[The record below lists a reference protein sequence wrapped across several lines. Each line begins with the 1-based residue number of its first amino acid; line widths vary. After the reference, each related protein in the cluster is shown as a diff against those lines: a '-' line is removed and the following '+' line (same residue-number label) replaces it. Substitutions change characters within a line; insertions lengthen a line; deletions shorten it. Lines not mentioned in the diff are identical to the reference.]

1 MKTIRIPENNDFTLY
16 VPLVLLSATGEQPLD
31 TASLN
36 DVRVLYGVGTRLQ
49 LIAHTVIDQYIVVRF
64 AAMRR
69 QHFDLHIEFK
79 NHGIVQSTHI
89 EDAVEVV
96 PWNEQSNWK
105 DFIVGS
111 PVYMPTQILISA
123 KERTDEELEELK
135 QEYRDKN
142 AQLDSTIAEYQQKI
156 QEIEGVAKETTVAN
170 GFASVLDAIGRIVI
184 DFSPILAALENVRT
198 AIGSAIT
205 SARDHIE
212 LLFSNGINSI
222 IAAFNPV
229 AKEQT
234 LNTKSQEIKTAI
246 AKGGGNPSKMAYEA
260 MKQLQPYLYSIEYSE
275 LDYEA
280 ARKYF
285 ATHFVP
291 VSGACTALRK
301 GNLLGRNYDWTFD
314 KQVEFLVRT
323 KAHNGRLATI
333 GVAGSISALTTDT
346 IGEYSD
352 EFKYMPFRML
362 DGMNEKGLTAN
373 VNMLNHDEQR
383 SLPIE
388 GTTPMIEERESICSA
403 MLVRYV
409 LDNFTT
415 PQEACGYIRD
425 YVRVYPPYHDG
436 KTTDLHFSL
445 TNKEQLYY
453 LCFEPDNSGVFRTA
467 IADVKDQPLPFVMTN
482 FRMWWAQRIYDSET
496 GKYDRFADPNYQYV
510 EKYGMGIERANL
522 CLQFVQDTETTQ
534 SVLDFMNI
542 DLRYTEAYAPLGDWL
557 TEFVGPY
564 SQEDLAR
571 DSAPEEFERILG
583 IVRQRYAERSR
594 ETALTWQTVH
604 SVVYDL
610 DTLTMQLVVQQG
622 YDALEFG
629 FVKSL
634 PATKEDVQNV
644 DLSNVAKQGNNP
656 NVSLSSMDGKLGN
669 MVVASQAEVTE
680 SLEYINSQLV

>member
-1 MKTIRIPENNDFTLY
+1 MI
-16 VPLVLLSATGEQPLD
+16 
-31 TASLN
+31 
-36 DVRVLYGVGTRLQ
+36 
-49 LIAHTVIDQYIVVRF
+49 
-64 AAMRR
+64 
-69 QHFDLHIEFK
+69 
-79 NHGIVQSTHI
+79 
-89 EDAVEVV
+89 
-96 PWNEQSNWK
+96 
-105 DFIVGS
+105 
-111 PVYMPTQILISA
+111 
-123 KERTDEELEELK
+123 
-135 QEYRDKN
+135 
-142 AQLDSTIAEYQQKI
+142 
-156 QEIEGVAKETTVAN
+156 
-170 GFASVLDAIGRIVI
+170 
-184 DFSPILAALENVRT
+184 
-198 AIGSAIT
+198 
-205 SARDHIE
+205 
-212 LLFSNGINSI
+212 
-222 IAAFNPV
+222 
-229 AKEQT
+229 
-234 LNTKSQEIKTAI
+234 LNTKQFWNWWTTELRSWMTERFNSVISHLPQDLSNLAKESTLNQQSAEIKTAI
-246 AKGGGNPSKMAYEA
+246 SKGGGNPCKMAYEA
-260 MKQLQPYLYSIEYSE
+260 MKRLQPYLYAIEYSE

-280 ARKYF
+280 ARAYF
-285 ATHFVP
+285 STHFVP
-291 VSGACTALRK
+291 VQGACTALRK
-301 GNLLGRNYDWTFD
+301 GNQLGRNYDWTYD

-323 KAHNGRLATI
+323 KAHNGRYASI
-333 GVAGSISALTTDT
+333 GIAGSISALTTDT
-346 IGEYSD
+346 IGEYSE

-373 VNMLNHDEQR
+373 VNMLNHAEGR
-383 SLPIE
+383 SLPVD
-388 GTTPMIEERESICSA
+388 GTTPRIEEREAICSA

-415 PQEACGYIRD
+415 PKEACEYIRD

-453 LCFEPDNSGVFRTA
+453 LCFEPDNGGVFRTA

-604 SVVYDL
+604 SVVYNL
-610 DTLTMQLVVQQG
+610 DTMTMQLVIQQG
-622 YDALEFG
+622 YDALEFS

-644 DLSNVAKQGNNP
+644 DLSNVAQQGNNP
-656 NVSLSSMDGKLGN
+656 AATNSAIYERINATDMRIATDEEV
-669 MVVASQAEVTE
+669 QAV
-680 SLEYINSQLV
+680 LDARLVDDSNNQ